1 MLTHTHTHI
10 PLYSWQ
16 AIIDYVNDKY
26 DQYLRDE
33 SGLNRRNIEDH
44 RVHCCLYFIN
54 PSGHGSVYNSPSLV
68 VCVIFIFSLPL
79 SLLSP
84 PLSLSLPSSPTLSLS
99 PFLPPPSLSFQ
110 AEASWYWVH
119 EAASSSGQHRSS
131 HWQGRHTHCLRAKE
145 VQDQGK

>member
-84 PLSLSLPSSPTLSLS
+84 PLSLSPFLPHPLSLS
-99 PFLPPPSLSFQ
+99 LPPPALSLFP
-110 AEASWYWVH
+110 
-119 EAASSSGQHRSS
+119 G
-131 HWQGRHTHCLRAKE
+131 
-145 VQDQGK
+145 

>member
-1 MLTHTHTHI
+1 MGRITSSGHTSFMYMYMYNPVFKSTCTLPCIMLTHTHTHI

-110 AEASWYWVH
+110 AEAS
-119 EAASSSGQHRSS
+119 
-131 HWQGRHTHCLRAKE
+131 
-145 VQDQGK
+145 